1 MINRSN
7 KRKNSEIMLDAIG
20 NINDRFIFEAE
31 AYVPSKPVSL
41 RRRFAIIAVS
51 FTLILTLAVSALV
64 GTLTRQDSDAEDSG
78 SADQTQNSERPTV
91 PNYDFQEPPLTP
103 PVQNLSSTLIN
114 MKADTEGLSSELDR
128 DMLFDG
134 SARII
139 WRYEGEDAYRI
150 CTMSRRDA
158 ASVASSITTQKDF
171 TRVDASAESDGLDG
185 LWICFGDGMVYS
197 PYLET
202 AGGNV
207 GYGALFDYEREL
219 EPSTEF
225 VKLVESI
232 ISEKSN

>member
-20 NINDRFIFEAE
+20 NISDRFIFEAE

-64 GTLTRQDSDAEDSG
+64 GTLTRQDSEAEDSG
-78 SADQTQNSERPTV
+78 STDQTQNSERPTV

-103 PVQNLSSTLIN
+103 PVQSLSSTLIN
-114 MKADTEGLSSELDR
+114 MKADTEGLSSELER

-150 CTMSRRDA
+150 CTMSRSNA
-158 ASVASSITTQKDF
+158 ASVASSITTQKNF